1 MNYKS
6 NTITDQL
13 QVAGRTGLILKHEAV
28 ILRAP
33 LIKDENSPMGRDFRI
48 VSINDF
54 PEAGYLSPPE
64 RSIRVQNMLDK
75 AEKYR
80 LEPHDL
86 LLTIVGTIGKT
97 AIIPD
102 TMDRPWI
109 PSSNMLIIRFRDDKW
124 EKAITFLAFLKSS
137 FGTQLLDTLTH
148 GRTIPIVSKKE
159 FSTTTIPAFDD
170 DLVEK
175 ARSLFEQEITIARDR
190 QQLADEIAAVRSAFL
205 A

>member
-1 MNYKS
+1 MNLES
-6 NTITDQL
+6 STLNGQL
-13 QVAGRTGLILKHEAV
+13 HAAGRPGLVLKHQAV

-64 RSIRVQNMLDK
+64 RTIRVQSMLDK

-80 LEPHDL
+80 LEPYDL

-97 AIIPD
+97 AILPEH
-102 TMDRPWI
+102 MDEPWI

-124 EKAITFLAFLKSS
+124 EKAITFLAFLKSNY
-137 FGTQLLDTLTH
+137 GTRLLEELTH

-159 FSTTTIPAFDD
+159 FSSTTIPAFEH

-175 ARSLFEQEITIARDR
+175 GKHIFEKEVKIAQER
-190 QQLADEIAAVRSAFL
+190 QHLADQIATVRAQFL
-205 A
+205 E

>member
-1 MNYKS
+1 
-6 NTITDQL
+6 
-13 QVAGRTGLILKHEAV
+13 
-28 ILRAP
+28 
-33 LIKDENSPMGRDFRI
+33 
-48 VSINDF
+48 
-54 PEAGYLSPPE
+54 
-64 RSIRVQNMLDK
+64 
-75 AEKYR
+75 
-80 LEPHDL
+80 
-86 LLTIVGTIGKT
+86 
-97 AIIPD
+97 
-102 TMDRPWI
+102 MDRPWI

>member
-1 MNYKS
+1 MNVQS
-6 NTITDQL
+6 STINDQL
-13 QVAGRTGLILKHEAV
+13 HVAGRRGLVLKHEAV

-54 PEAGYLSPPE
+54 PEAGYLSSPE
-64 RSIRVQNMLDK
+64 RSIRVHSMLDK

-80 LEPHDL
+80 LEPFDI

-97 AIIPD
+97 AILPANIDEPC
-102 TMDRPWI
+102 I

-124 EKAITFLAFLKSS
+124 EKAITFLAFLKSNY
-137 FGTQLLDTLTH
+137 GMRLLDELTH

-159 FSTTTIPAFDD
+159 FSATTIPAF
-170 DLVEK
+170 EK
-175 ARSLFEQEITIARDR
+175 NLIERGKHIFDQEVKVKKDR
-190 QQLADEIAAVRSAFL
+190 QRLADEIAAVRARFL
-205 A
+205 D

>member
-6 NTITDQL
+6 STITDQL

>member
-1 MNYKS
+1 MNYNS
-6 NTITDQL
+6 STITPQL
-13 QVAGRTGLILKHEAV
+13 HVAGRAGLVLKHEAV

-33 LIKDENSPMGRDFRI
+33 LLKDENSPMGRDFRI

-97 AIIPD
+97 AIIPENMD
-102 TMDRPWI
+102 TPWI

-159 FSTTTIPAFDD
+159 FSTTIIPTFDD

-175 ARSLFEQEITIARDR
+175 AISLFEQEITIARDR
-190 QQLADEIAAVRSAFL
+190 QQLAAEIAAVRSAFL
-205 A
+205 E

>member
-1 MNYKS
+1 MNVKS
-6 NTITDQL
+6 SAIHNQL
-13 QVAGRTGLILKHEAV
+13 YVAGRPGLVLKHEAV

-54 PEAGYLSPPE
+54 PEAGYVRSPE
-64 RSIRVQNMLDK
+64 RTIRVQSMLDK

-80 LEPHDL
+80 LEPYDL

-97 AIIPD
+97 AILPEH
-102 TMDRPWI
+102 MDEPWI

-137 FGTQLLDTLTH
+137 FGTQLLEELTH

-159 FSTTTIPAFDD
+159 FSSTTIPAFEH
-170 DLVEK
+170 DLIERAK
-175 ARSLFEQEITIARDR
+175 QIFDQEVKVANDR
-190 QQLADEIAAVRSAFL
+190 QRLADGIAAMRAQFL
-205 A
+205 E